1 MSARPNPCDQGRLT
15 SVTAITA
22 PVLVSGFPGGWYL
35 TRAMMRAASQW
46 LRRQRS
52 VFRRGVLVAVALSI
66 LGVVVADNAS
76 AASKS
81 ASGGATLALPKTS
94 AEVAPFVAPMDDR
107 QVRSL
112 LVRTLE
118 ERTRQSEPMPE
129 REMLTM
135 MESATGRLAAR
146 VGQIFGAAG
155 EVVTSPVVFWRWLTT
170 GGSDPTGPWR
180 ALTGGFLL
188 FA

>member
-1 MSARPNPCDQGRLT
+1 
-15 SVTAITA
+15 
-22 PVLVSGFPGGWYL
+22 
-35 TRAMMRAASQW
+35 MRAASQW

-52 VFRRGVLVAVALSI
+52 VFRRGILVAVVLSI
-66 LGVVVADNAS
+66 FGVAVADDAS

-81 ASGGATLALPKTS
+81 ASGGTTLALPKTS

-135 MESATGRLAAR
+135 MEL
-146 VGQIFGAAG
+146 
-155 EVVTSPVVFWRWLTT
+155 P
-170 GGSDPTGPWR
+170 
-180 ALTGGFLL
+180 
-188 FA
+188 